1 VSRPEVKFSTI
12 EQFLPLFDREHPE
25 YKKRYK
31 VFHGGRY
38 SGKSTQAA
46 MGLLVRGYEEPLRI
60 LCTREVQKSITD
72 SVHKLLKDQIQALE
86 LGHFYRVLDNKI
98 VGLNGTEFFFQG
110 LQQHTITSIKS
121 FEGID
126 ICWVEE
132 ANTVMSGSWKML
144 IPTIRK
150 EGSEIW
156 ITFNPDQESDYSYS
170 QFVMRKRDDA
180 YVARVN
186 WYDLPKKWL
195 TTAIMSEIQTLK
207 ATDYDEYLHVY
218 GGECR
223 KYSDELIIQPAWL
236 RRAFRADP
244 VKVYPGTPVTFGLD
258 PARLGDKIK
267 LSKREGRNI
276 RWIEQL
282 PPGRIDETTARLI
295 HKIDQDQ
302 PDKCFID
309 AGGLG
314 VGVYDNCVGGGYGDT
329 VVKIDFGGTQ
339 MLDNPDRHY
348 NMRAMM
354 YERFSDWLQ
363 DEPNSIQCDTKTQ
376 DQLIL
381 EATAVKKV
389 WRKNSILDL
398 TPKDKIKE
406 EYGFSPDNLDSLILH
421 FAQRVRQGARR
432 QHDQQFQDAPWA

>member
-1 VSRPEVKFSTI
+1 MVSRPEILFTTI
-12 EQFLPLFDREHPE
+12 PSFLPLFDREHE
-25 YKKRYK
+25 AYKKRYK
-31 VFHGGRY
+31 VFYGGRY
-38 SGKSTQAA
+38 SAKSTQAA
-46 MGLLVRGYEEPLRI
+46 RGLLVRGYEQPLRI

-72 SVHKLLKDQIQALE
+72 SVHKLLKDQIQE
-86 LGHFYRVLDNKI
+86 LGLGAFYKVLENKV

-132 ANTVMSGSWKML
+132 VNTVRGESWKML

-156 ITFNPDQESDYSYS
+156 VTFNPDQESDYSYS
-170 QFVMRKRDDA
+170 QFVMHRRDDA
-180 YVARVN
+180 YVVKVN
-186 WYDLPKKWL
+186 WYDLPDSWL
-195 TTAIMSEIQTLK
+195 TSAIKSEISALRETS
-207 ATDYDEYLHVY
+207 YEEYLHVY

-223 KYSDELIIQPAWL
+223 TFSDELIIQPSAL
-236 RRAFRADP
+236 RRAFETQPIDI
-244 VKVYPGTPVTFGLD
+244 YDDTPKTYGLD

-267 LSKREGRNI
+267 LSCMEGRNV
-276 RWIEQL
+276 RWLETF

-295 HKIDQDQ
+295 RKIEKEE

-314 VGVYDNCVGGGYGDT
+314 VGVYDNCVGQGFVDV
-329 VVKIDFGGTQ
+329 VVKVDFGGRA
-339 MLDNPDRHY
+339 LNPDRHY
-348 NMRAMM
+348 NMRAQM
-354 YERFSDWLQ
+354 YELFADWLEDQ
-363 DEPNSIQCDTKTQ
+363 PSSIMCDKATQ

-381 EATAVKKV
+381 EATSIKKV
-389 WRKNSILDL
+389 WRKNSVLDL

-406 EYGFSPDNLDSLILH
+406 DYGFSPDNLDSLVLN
-421 FAQRVRQGARR
+421 FAQRIRKASSRID
-432 QHDQQFQDAPWA
+432 HSKQF